1 MSESKIILGIESSCD
16 DTSAAIIKGNKILS
30 NIAAN
35 QQIHNDYGGVVPE
48 LASRAHQQNIIP
60 VVQKSLIKANIQ
72 QNDIS
77 AIGFTRGPG
86 LLGSLL
92 VGTSFAKSLAM
103 SLDVPLIEVN
113 HLQAHILAHFIEDAN
128 PVPPKFPF
136 LCLTVSGGHTM
147 IVLVKDYFAMEIIGK
162 TTDDAAGEAF
172 DKIGKIFDLDYP
184 AGPIVDKLA
193 KEGDPNSFKFN
204 KPRLNHYD
212 YSFSGVKTSVLY
224 FIQKEIKKNPDFI
237 KENLQNLCASVQKT
251 IVEVLMEKLEKAAA
265 DYDIKEVAIAGGVSA
280 NSGLRKAMQDNVEKL
295 GWNIYIPKF
304 EYTTDNAAMI
314 AMVAKLKYDR
324 GEYADL
330 SISATARYDLEEDF
344 KKSKVGSSKSEE

>member
-1 MSESKIILGIESSCD
+1 MNGSIILGIESSCD
-16 DTSAAIIKGNKILS
+16 DTSAAVIKGNRILS
-30 NIAAN
+30 NIAAS
-35 QQIHNDYGGVVPE
+35 QTIHNEYGGVVPE

-60 VVQKSLIKANIQ
+60 VIHQSLTKANIQ
-72 QNDIS
+72 QNEIS

-147 IVLVKDYFAMEIIGK
+147 IVLVEDYFDMKIIGK
-162 TTDDAAGEAF
+162 TIDDAAGEAF
-172 DKIGKIFDLDYP
+172 DKIGKLFGLDYP

-193 KEGDPNSFKFN
+193 KTGDPHAFTFS
-204 KPRLNHYD
+204 KPKMDGYD

-224 FIQKEIKKNPDFI
+224 FIQKELKKNPEFI
-237 KENLQNLCASVQKT
+237 SENLNDLCASVQKT
-251 IVEVLMEKLEKAAA
+251 ITETLMLKLEKAAA
-265 DYDIKEVAIAGGVSA
+265 EYQISEVAIAGGVSA
-280 NSGLRKAMQDNVEKL
+280 NSGLREAMLTNKEKL

-314 AMVAKLKYDR
+314 AMVAQLKYER
-324 GEYADL
+324 GEFSDL
-330 SISATARYDLEEDF
+330 SVSAAARYDLEESF
-344 KKSKVGSSKSEE
+344 TK

>member
-1 MSESKIILGIESSCD
+1 MSESIILGIESSCD

-60 VVQKSLIKANIQ
+60 VVEKSVNKANIQ
-72 QNDIS
+72 QNEIS

-92 VGTSFAKSLAM
+92 VGTSFAKSLSM
-103 SLDVPLIEVN
+103 SLNVPLIEVN

-128 PVPPKFPF
+128 PMPPKFPF

-147 IVLVKDYFAMEIIGK
+147 IVLVKDYFEMEIIGK
-162 TTDDAAGEAF
+162 TIDDAAGEAF
-172 DKIGKIFDLDYP
+172 DKIGKIMGLDYP

-193 KEGDPNSFKFN
+193 KEGKPNAFTFN
-204 KPRLNHYD
+204 KPRMADFD

-224 FIQKEIKKNPDFI
+224 FIQKEEKKNPAFI
-237 KENLQNLCASVQKT
+237 KENLNDLCASVQRT
-251 IVEVLMEKLEKAAA
+251 IVEILMDKLEKAAQHFG
-265 DYDIKEVAIAGGVSA
+265 INEVAIAGGVSA
-280 NSGLRKAMQDNVEKL
+280 NSGLREAMKEREKKS

-314 AMVAKLKYDR
+314 AMVAQLKYER
-324 GEYADL
+324 GEFADL
-330 SISATARYDLEEDF
+330 SVAATARYDLEEDF
-344 KKSKVGSSKSEE
+344 KQK

>member
-1 MSESKIILGIESSCD
+1 MSDSIILGIESSCD
-16 DTSAAIIKGNKILS
+16 DTSAAIIKGNTILS

-35 QQIHNDYGGVVPE
+35 QEIHNEYGGVVPE

-60 VVQKSLIKANIQ
+60 VVQKSVTKANIQ
-72 QNDIS
+72 QKDIS

-103 SLDVPLIEVN
+103 SLNVPLIEVN

-128 PVPPKFPF
+128 PMPPKFPF

-147 IVLVKDYFAMEIIGK
+147 IVLVKDYFEMEIIGK
-162 TTDDAAGEAF
+162 TIDDAAGEAF

-184 AGPIVDKLA
+184 AGPIVDRLA
-193 KEGDPNSFKFN
+193 KEGDENTFKFN
-204 KPRLNHYD
+204 KPRLELYN
-212 YSFSGVKTSVLY
+212 YSFSGIKTSVLY

-237 KENLQNLCASVQKT
+237 KDNLNNLCASVQKS
-251 IVEVLMEKLEKAAA
+251 IIDILMDKLQKAAT

-280 NSGLRKAMQDNVEKL
+280 NSRLRKAMQENAEKL

-324 GEYADL
+324 GEFSDL
-330 SISATARYDLEEDF
+330 SVSATARYDLEEDF
-344 KKSKVGSSKSEE
+344 KK

>member
-1 MSESKIILGIESSCD
+1 MSESTIILGIESSCD
-16 DTSAAIIKGNKILS
+16 DTSAAIIHGNKILS

-60 VVQKSLIKANIQ
+60 VVQKSLVEANIQ
-72 QNDIS
+72 QNDIA

-92 VGTSFAKSLAM
+92 VGTSFAKSLSM
-103 SLDVPLIEVN
+103 SLEVPLIEVN

-147 IVLVKDYFAMEIIGK
+147 IVLVKDYFNMKIIGK

-172 DKIGKIFDLDYP
+172 DKIGKIFGLDYP
-184 AGPIVDKLA
+184 AGPIVDRLA

-204 KPRLNHYD
+204 KPRLENYD

-224 FIQKEIKKNPDFI
+224 FIQKEIRKNPDFI
-237 KENLQNLCASVQKT
+237 NENLNNLCASVQKT
-251 IVEVLMEKLEKAAA
+251 IIEVLMEKLEKAAE
-265 DYDIKEVAIAGGVSA
+265 DYGIKEVAIAGGVSA
-280 NSGLRKAMQDNVEKL
+280 NSGLRKAMEENAAKL

-314 AMVAKLKYDR
+314 AMVAKLKYER
-324 GEYADL
+324 GEFSDL
-330 SISATARYDLEEDF
+330 SVSATARYDLEEDF
-344 KKSKVGSSKSEE
+344 NKKS

>member
-1 MSESKIILGIESSCD
+1 MSELIILGIESSCD
-16 DTSAAIIKGNKILS
+16 DTSAAVIQGNKILS

-35 QQIHNDYGGVVPE
+35 QEIHNEYGGVVPE

-60 VVQKSLIKANIQ
+60 VVETSVSKANIQ
-72 QNDIS
+72 QKDIS

-103 SLDVPLIEVN
+103 SLKVPLIEVN

-147 IVLVKDYFAMEIIGK
+147 IVLVKDYFDMEIIGK

-172 DKIGKIFDLDYP
+172 DKIGKILGLDYP
-184 AGPIVDKLA
+184 AGPIVDRLA
-193 KEGDPNSFKFN
+193 KEGNPDAFKFN
-204 KPRLNHYD
+204 KPRLELYN
-212 YSFSGVKTSVLY
+212 YSFSGIKTSVLY
-224 FIQKEIKKNPDFI
+224 YIQKETKKNPDFI
-237 KENLQNLCASVQKT
+237 KENLNDLCASVQKC
-251 IVEVLMEKLEKAAA
+251 IVEILMEKLEKAAA
-265 DYDIKEVAIAGGVSA
+265 DYGIKEVAIAGGVSA
-280 NSGLRKAMQDNVEKL
+280 NSALRQAMKENAEKL
-295 GWNIYIPKF
+295 DWNIYIPKF

-314 AMVAKLKYDR
+314 AMVAKLKFER
-324 GEYADL
+324 GEFADL
-330 SISATARYDLEEDF
+330 SVAATARYDLEEDF
-344 KKSKVGSSKSEE
+344 KA

>member
-1 MSESKIILGIESSCD
+1 MSDSIILGIESSCD
-16 DTSAAIIKGNKILS
+16 DTSAAIIRGNKILS

-35 QQIHNDYGGVVPE
+35 QAIHNEYGGVVPE

-60 VVQKSLIKANIQ
+60 VVEKSVSKANIQ
-72 QNDIS
+72 QKDIS
-77 AIGFTRGPG
+77 AVGFTRGPG

-103 SLDVPLIEVN
+103 SLNVPLIEVN
-113 HLQAHILAHFIEDAN
+113 HLQAHILAHFIDDAN
-128 PVPPKFPF
+128 IAPPPFPF

-147 IVLVKDYFAMEIIGK
+147 IVLVKDYFDMEIIGK
-162 TTDDAAGEAF
+162 TIDDAAGEAF
-172 DKIGKIFDLDYP
+172 DKIGKIFNLDYP
-184 AGPIVDKLA
+184 AGPIIDKLA
-193 KEGDPNSFKFN
+193 KNGDPNAFTFS
-204 KPRLNHYD
+204 KPRLEKYD

-237 KENLQNLCASVQKT
+237 KENIENLAASVQKT
-251 IVEVLMEKLEKAAA
+251 IVEILMNKLEKAAK
-265 DYDIKEVAIAGGVSA
+265 DYNISHIAIAGGVSA
-280 NSGLRKAMQDNVEKL
+280 NSGLREAMTKNEDKL

-324 GEYADL
+324 GEFTDL
-330 SISATARYDLEEDF
+330 SVSATARYDIEEGFSQKNDQI
-344 KKSKVGSSKSEE
+344 

>member
-1 MSESKIILGIESSCD
+1 MSSSIILGIESSCD
-16 DTSAAIIKGNKILS
+16 DTSAAIIQDNKILS

-35 QQIHNDYGGVVPE
+35 QQIHNEYGGVVPE

-60 VVQKSLIKANIQ
+60 VVEKTFSKANIQ
-72 QNDIS
+72 QNEIC

-128 PVPPKFPF
+128 PTPPTFPF

-147 IVLVKDYFAMEIIGK
+147 IVLVKDYFDMEIIGR
-162 TTDDAAGEAF
+162 TIDDAAGEAF

-184 AGPIVDKLA
+184 AGPIVDRLA
-193 KEGDPNSFKFN
+193 KDGNPDAFKFN
-204 KPRLNHYD
+204 KPKMEAYD
-212 YSFSGVKTSVLY
+212 YSFSGIKTSVLY
-224 FIQKEIKKNPDFI
+224 FIQKEVRKDPDFI
-237 KENLQNLCASVQKT
+237 KDNLNDLCASVQKS
-251 IVEVLMEKLEKAAA
+251 IIEILMDKLEKASVELNVN
-265 DYDIKEVAIAGGVSA
+265 DIAIAGGVSA
-280 NSGLRKAMQDNVEKL
+280 NSGLRKAMEDNREKL

-314 AMVAKLKYDR
+314 AMVAKLKYER
-324 GEYADL
+324 GEFTD
-330 SISATARYDLEEDF
+330 IRTTATAKYDL
-344 KKSKVGSSKSEE
+344 

>member
-1 MSESKIILGIESSCD
+1 MSDSIILGIESSCD
-16 DTSAAIIKGNKILS
+16 DTSAAIIKGNTILS

-35 QQIHNDYGGVVPE
+35 QEIHNEYGGVVPE

-60 VVQKSLIKANIQ
+60 VVQKSVTKANIQ
-72 QNDIS
+72 QKDIS

-103 SLDVPLIEVN
+103 SLNVPLIEVN

-128 PVPPKFPF
+128 PMPPKFPF

-147 IVLVKDYFAMEIIGK
+147 IVLVKDYFEMEIIGK
-162 TTDDAAGEAF
+162 TIDDAAGEAF

-184 AGPIVDKLA
+184 AGPIVDRLA
-193 KEGDPNSFKFN
+193 KEGDENTFKFN
-204 KPRLNHYD
+204 KPRLELYN
-212 YSFSGVKTSVLY
+212 YSFSGIKTSVLY

-237 KENLQNLCASVQKT
+237 KDNLNNLCASVQKS
-251 IVEVLMEKLEKAAA
+251 IIDILMDKLEKAAT

-280 NSGLRKAMQDNVEKL
+280 NSRLRKAMQENAERL

-324 GEYADL
+324 GEFSDL
-330 SISATARYDLEEDF
+330 SVSAIARYDLEEDF
-344 KKSKVGSSKSEE
+344 KK

>member
-1 MSESKIILGIESSCD
+1 MSQSTIILGIESSCD
-16 DTSAAIIKGNKILS
+16 DTSAAIISGNKILS
-30 NIAAN
+30 NIAAT
-35 QQIHNDYGGVVPE
+35 QDIHNEYGGVVPE

-60 VVQKSLIKANIQ
+60 VVQKSVRQANIQ

-103 SLDVPLIEVN
+103 SLNVPLIEVN

-147 IVLVKDYFAMEIIGK
+147 IVLVKDYFDMEIIGK

-184 AGPIVDKLA
+184 AGPIVDRLA
-193 KEGDPNSFKFN
+193 KEGNPDAFSFNRPK
-204 KPRLNHYD
+204 LEHYD
-212 YSFSGVKTSVLY
+212 YSFSGIKTSVLY
-224 FIQKEIKKNPDFI
+224 FIQKEVRKNPDFI
-237 KENLQNLCASVQKT
+237 KENLKDLCASVQKT
-251 IVEVLMEKLEKAAA
+251 IVNTLMEKLEKAAA
-265 DYDIKEVAIAGGVSA
+265 DYGIKEVAIAGGVSA
-280 NSGLRKAMQDNVEKL
+280 NSGLRNSMLQNAERL

-314 AMVAKLKYDR
+314 AMVAKLKYER
-324 GEYADL
+324 GEFADL
-330 SISATARYDLEEDF
+330 SVGATARYDLAEPF
-344 KKSKVGSSKSEE
+344 QQG

>member
-1 MSESKIILGIESSCD
+1 MSDSIILGIESSCD
-16 DTSAAIIKGNKILS
+16 DTSAAIIKGNTILS

-35 QQIHNDYGGVVPE
+35 QEIHNEYGGVVPE

-60 VVQKSLIKANIQ
+60 VVQKSVTKANIQ
-72 QNDIS
+72 QKDIS

-103 SLDVPLIEVN
+103 SLNVPLIEVN

-128 PVPPKFPF
+128 PMPPKFPF

-147 IVLVKDYFAMEIIGK
+147 IVLVKDYFEMEIIGK
-162 TTDDAAGEAF
+162 TIDDAAGEAF

-184 AGPIVDKLA
+184 AGPIVDRLA
-193 KEGDPNSFKFN
+193 KEGDENTFKFN
-204 KPRLNHYD
+204 KPRLELYN
-212 YSFSGVKTSVLY
+212 YSFSGIKTSVLY

-237 KENLQNLCASVQKT
+237 KDNLNNLCASVQKS
-251 IVEVLMEKLEKAAA
+251 IIDILMDKLEKAATV
-265 DYDIKEVAIAGGVSA
+265 YDIKEVAIAGGVSA
-280 NSGLRKAMQDNVEKL
+280 NSKLRKAMQENAEKL

-324 GEYADL
+324 GEFSNL
-330 SISATARYDLEEDF
+330 SVSATARYDLEEDF
-344 KKSKVGSSKSEE
+344 KK

>member
-1 MSESKIILGIESSCD
+1 MNGSIILGIESSCD
-16 DTSAAIIKGNKILS
+16 DTSAAVIKGNRILS
-30 NIAAN
+30 NVAAS
-35 QQIHNDYGGVVPE
+35 QSIHNEYGGVVPE

-60 VVQKSLIKANIQ
+60 VIHQSLTKANIQ
-72 QNDIS
+72 QNEIS

-103 SLDVPLIEVN
+103 SLDVPIIEVN

-147 IVLVKDYFAMEIIGK
+147 IVLVEDYFDMKIIGK
-162 TTDDAAGEAF
+162 TIDDAAGEAF
-172 DKIGKIFDLDYP
+172 DKIGKLFGLDYP

-193 KEGDPNSFKFN
+193 KTGDPHAFTFS
-204 KPRLNHYD
+204 KPKMDGYD

-224 FIQKEIKKNPDFI
+224 FIQKELKKDPEFI
-237 KENLQNLCASVQKT
+237 SKNLSDLCASVQKT
-251 IVEVLMEKLEKAAA
+251 ITETLMLKLEKAAA
-265 DYDIKEVAIAGGVSA
+265 EYQISEVAVAGGVSA
-280 NSGLRKAMQDNVEKL
+280 NSGLREAMLTNKEKL

-314 AMVAKLKYDR
+314 AMVAQLKYER
-324 GEYADL
+324 GEFSDL
-330 SISATARYDLEEDF
+330 SVSASARYDLEESF
-344 KKSKVGSSKSEE
+344 TN

>member
-1 MSESKIILGIESSCD
+1 MNGSIILGIESSCD
-16 DTSAAIIKGNKILS
+16 DTSAAVIKGNRILS
-30 NIAAN
+30 NIAAS
-35 QQIHNDYGGVVPE
+35 QTIHNEYGGVVPE

-60 VVQKSLIKANIQ
+60 VIHQSLTKANIQ
-72 QNDIS
+72 QNEIS

-147 IVLVKDYFAMEIIGK
+147 IVLVEDYFDMKIIGK
-162 TTDDAAGEAF
+162 TIDDAAGEAF
-172 DKIGKIFDLDYP
+172 DKIGKLFGLDYP

-193 KEGDPNSFKFN
+193 KTGDPHAFTFS
-204 KPRLNHYD
+204 KPKMDGYD

-224 FIQKEIKKNPDFI
+224 FIQKELKKNPEFI
-237 KENLQNLCASVQKT
+237 SENLNDLCASVQKT
-251 IVEVLMEKLEKAAA
+251 ITETLMLKLEKAAA
-265 DYDIKEVAIAGGVSA
+265 EYQISEVAIAGGVSA
-280 NSGLRKAMQDNVEKL
+280 NSGLREAMLTNKEKL

-314 AMVAKLKYDR
+314 AMVAQLKYER
-324 GEYADL
+324 GEFSDL
-330 SISATARYDLEEDF
+330 SVSASARYDLEESF
-344 KKSKVGSSKSEE
+344 TK